1 LFRFTAGYHL
11 LFKTYQPPMEA
22 SSILKAIILINAISP
37 KKLRFYTI
45 HHTRLSINISHR
57 LTKIVRFR
65 AHELQE

>member
-1 LFRFTAGYHL
+1 
-11 LFKTYQPPMEA
+11 MEA